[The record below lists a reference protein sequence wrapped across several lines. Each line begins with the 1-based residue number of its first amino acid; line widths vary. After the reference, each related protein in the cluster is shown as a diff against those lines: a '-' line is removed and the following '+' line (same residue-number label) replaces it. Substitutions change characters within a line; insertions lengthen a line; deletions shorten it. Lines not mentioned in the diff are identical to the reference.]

1 MDSKLEISV
10 EPELVDFEK
19 NSKLSSLKWYKHQV
33 NDNKISK
40 DKHRQ
45 AFADIIRFLL
55 NKHWQNK

>member
-1 MDSKLEISV
+1 MV

-19 NSKLSSLKWYKHQV
+19 NSKLSSLKWYKRQV